1 MLRRSRRNH
10 SPTFKVEVVLAAIK
24 GRKMLREPAQ
34 LYGVHP
40 AQIAAWK
47 AQSWRERPAF
57 LAPVRWCHRPGVG
70 VDLDTLQARACPSA
84 RSHGG
89 LKCPLDRCNS
99 FSVQRIA

>member
-34 LYGVHP
+34 LYGVHT

-57 LAPVRWCHRPGVG
+57 LAPVRCAI
-70 VDLDTLQARACPSA
+70 ARVLALTSTRCK
-84 RSHGG
+84 RG
-89 LKCPLDRCNS
+89 LVLPLDPMGG
-99 FSVQRIA
+99 